1 MAATPDGSS
10 STGTP
15 PASATPALTVGFD
28 GRVPLLQLSVMTVQ
42 NIFAVTG
49 MFLFPA
55 VLGTSLHLAPQ
66 TVAELYGATFIVT
79 GIGTVINSAFG
90 LRLPV
95 VLGPWA
101 PMLSGLVSAAKI
113 AGLGGA
119 FGSMFTA
126 GLIWIALSIPFPG
139 FSVVSYL
146 GRLFRA
152 PILYGGVILI
162 LMTSLTDVTV
172 VNWIGSPGTAGF
184 GKASWIGGG
193 VALVVTFAI
202 LALSRDPVRSVAM
215 LCGIAAGVITY
226 ACLGPVSFA
235 RVGRSP
241 WLFDFRPFPFGF
253 SVNPLLVVLFF
264 LLFMTSVSNSLALYN
279 VTGEWSGTELGGRR
293 MAWGIL
299 GQSVTAVAAAVL
311 GSFSS
316 TTYPSN
322 LAIVRASRV
331 GSRWVTVTTG
341 IVMIVGGSILKFDAI
356 FVSIPSNVIAASAII
371 LFGVLAMSAV
381 ESLSR
386 VSWDQLNFL
395 VLGPAFM
402 IAIGGLF
409 ISTDTLA
416 HFPLIVRQILSQPL
430 LDGPVLL
437 VLLHLLVNHVVR
449 PRLAAAPEPA
459 PAGIPVTSGAPEV
472 TA

>member
-1 MAATPDGSS
+1 MALTPDQQ
-10 STGTP
+10 
-15 PASATPALTVGFD
+15 TPALKVGFND
-28 GRVPLLQLSVMTVQ
+28 RVPLLQMSVMTLQ

-55 VLGTSLHLAPQ
+55 VLGSSLHLPAS

-90 LRLPV
+90 LKLPV

-101 PMLSGLVSAAKI
+101 PMLSGLVGAAKVSN
-113 AGLGGA
+113 LGTA
-119 FGSMFTA
+119 FGSMFVA
-126 GLIWIALSIPFPG
+126 ALIWVVLSIPYPG
-139 FSVVSYL
+139 FSIVSHL

-152 PILYGGVILI
+152 PILYGGVVLI
-162 LMTSLTDVTV
+162 LMTSLTNVTV
-172 VNWIGSPGTAGF
+172 VNWIGTPGTPTF

-193 VALVVTFAI
+193 VALLVTFAI
-202 LALSRDPVRSVAM
+202 LLFVRGSVRSVAM
-215 LCGIAAGVITY
+215 LCGIAAGVIVY
-226 ACLGPVSFA
+226 AIIGHVSFA
-235 RVGRSP
+235 KVGKSP
-241 WLFDFRPFPFGF
+241 WLFNFHVFPFGF
-253 SVNPLLVVLFF
+253 GVSPILVVLFF
-264 LLFMTSVSNSLALYN
+264 LLLMTSVSNSLALYN
-279 VTGEWSGTELGGRR
+279 VTSEWSGADLRGRR
-293 MAWGIL
+293 MAWGIV
-299 GQSVTAVAAAVL
+299 GQSVSAVVASLL

-356 FVSIPSNVIAASAII
+356 FVSIPATVIAASAVI

-381 ESLSR
+381 QSLAR
-386 VSWDQLNFL
+386 VEWDELNFI

-402 IAIGGLF
+402 VAIGGMF
-409 ISTDTLA
+409 VSDSTLA
-416 HFPLIVRQILSQPL
+416 HFPLIVREIIGQPL

-437 VLLHLLVNHVVR
+437 VVLHLLVNHVVR
-449 PRLAAAPEPA
+449 PRMNRSGPEEGAVPVAADSSEVPA
-459 PAGIPVTSGAPEV
+459 
-472 TA
+472 

>member
-1 MAATPDGSS
+1 
-10 STGTP
+10 
-15 PASATPALTVGFD
+15 
-28 GRVPLLQLSVMTVQ
+28 MTVQ

-55 VLGTSLHLAPQ
+55 VLGTSLHLPPA

-101 PMLSGLVSAAKI
+101 PMLSGLVGAAKV
-113 AGLGGA
+113 AGLGAA
-119 FGSMFTA
+119 FGSMFVA
-126 GLIWIALSIPFPG
+126 SLIWIVLSVPYPG
-139 FSVVSYL
+139 FSVVSYM

-152 PILYGGVILI
+152 PILYGGVVLI
-162 LMTSLTDVTV
+162 LMTSLTNVTV
-172 VNWIGSPGTAGF
+172 VNWLGTPGSAAF
-184 GKASWIGGG
+184 GRASWIGGA
-193 VALVVTFAI
+193 VALVVTFGI
-202 LALSRDPVRSVAM
+202 LVFVRGPVRSVAM
-215 LCGIAAGVITY
+215 LCGIAAGVIVY
-226 ACLGPVSFA
+226 ACLGSLSFA
-235 RVGRSP
+235 KVGKSP
-241 WLFDFRPFPFGF
+241 WLFDFRLFPFGF
-253 SVNPLLVVLFF
+253 SVSPVLVVLFF
-264 LLFMTSVSNSLALYN
+264 LLLMTSVSNSLALYN
-279 VTGEWSGTELGGRR
+279 VTGEWSGVELRGRR

-299 GQSVTAVAAAVL
+299 GQSVAAAAAAVL

-331 GSRWVTVTTG
+331 GSRWITVTTG
-341 IVMIVGGSILKFDAI
+341 TVMIVGGSILKFDAI
-356 FVSIPSNVIAASAII
+356 FVSIPSNVIAASAVI

-386 VSWDQLNFL
+386 VEWDQLNFL
-395 VLGPAFM
+395 VLGPPFM

-409 ISTDTLA
+409 VSSETLA
-416 HFPLIVRQILSQPL
+416 HFPLIVREIIAQPL

-437 VLLHLLVNHVVR
+437 VALHLLVNHVVR
-449 PRLAAAPEPA
+449 PWLDRAAPPA
-459 PAGIPVTSGAPEV
+459 ERARVSSVAQGAPEV

>member
-1 MAATPDGSS
+1 MALTPDQQ
-10 STGTP
+10 
-15 PASATPALTVGFD
+15 TPALKVGFND
-28 GRVPLLQLSVMTVQ
+28 RVPLLQMSVMTLQ

-55 VLGTSLHLAPQ
+55 VLGSSLHLPAS

-90 LRLPV
+90 LKLPV

-101 PMLSGLVSAAKI
+101 PMLSGLVGAAKVSN
-113 AGLGGA
+113 LGTA
-119 FGSMFTA
+119 FGSMFVA
-126 GLIWIALSIPFPG
+126 ALIWVVLSIPYPG
-139 FSVVSYL
+139 FSIVSHL

-152 PILYGGVILI
+152 PILYGGVVLI
-162 LMTSLTDVTV
+162 LMTSLTNVTV
-172 VNWIGSPGTAGF
+172 VNWIGAPGSPVF

-193 VALVVTFAI
+193 VALLVTFAI
-202 LALSRDPVRSVAM
+202 LLFVRGSVRSIAM
-215 LCGIAAGVITY
+215 LCGIAAGVIVY
-226 ACLGPVSFA
+226 AIIGHVSFA
-235 RVGRSP
+235 KVGKSP
-241 WLFDFRPFPFGF
+241 WLFNFHVFPFGF
-253 SVNPLLVVLFF
+253 GVSPILVVLFF
-264 LLFMTSVSNSLALYN
+264 LLLMTSVSNSLALYN
-279 VTGEWSGTELGGRR
+279 VTSEWSGADLRGRR
-293 MAWGIL
+293 MAWGIV
-299 GQSVTAVAAAVL
+299 GQSVSAVVASLL

-356 FVSIPSNVIAASAII
+356 FVSIPATVIAASAVI

-381 ESLSR
+381 QSLAR
-386 VSWDQLNFL
+386 VEWDELNFI

-402 IAIGGLF
+402 VAIGGMF
-409 ISTDTLA
+409 VSDSTLA
-416 HFPLIVRQILSQPL
+416 HFPLIVREIIGQPL

-437 VLLHLLVNHVVR
+437 VVLHLLVNHVVR
-449 PRLAAAPEPA
+449 PRMNRSGPEEGAVPVAADSSEVPA
-459 PAGIPVTSGAPEV
+459 
-472 TA
+472 

>member
-1 MAATPDGSS
+1 M
-10 STGTP
+10 
-15 PASATPALTVGFD
+15 
-28 GRVPLLQLSVMTVQ
+28 
-42 NIFAVTG
+42 
-49 MFLFPA
+49 
-55 VLGTSLHLAPQ
+55 
-66 TVAELYGATFIVT
+66 
-79 GIGTVINSAFG
+79 
-90 LRLPV
+90 
-95 VLGPWA
+95 
-101 PMLSGLVSAAKI
+101 
-113 AGLGGA
+113 
-119 FGSMFTA
+119 
-126 GLIWIALSIPFPG
+126 
-139 FSVVSYL
+139 
-146 GRLFRA
+146 FRA

-172 VNWIGSPGTAGF
+172 VNWLGTPGTSGF

-202 LALSRDPVRSVAM
+202 LALARGPLRSVAM
-215 LCGIAAGVITY
+215 LCGIAAGVIAY
-226 ACLGPVSFA
+226 ACIGSVSFA
-235 RVGRSP
+235 RVGASP
-241 WLFDFRPFPFGF
+241 WLFDFRLFPFGF
-253 SVNPLLVVLFF
+253 SVNPVLVVLFF
-264 LLFMTSVSNSLALYN
+264 LLLMTSVSNSLALYN

-299 GQSVTAVAAAVL
+299 GQSVTAVAAAAL

-371 LFGVLAMSAV
+371 LFGVLAMSAI

-409 ISTDTLA
+409 IAPATLA
-416 HFPLIVRQILSQPL
+416 HFPLIVRQVLAQPL

-449 PRLAAAPEPA
+449 PRLAAAPD
-459 PAGIPVTSGAPEV
+459 PVAASVPVASGAPEMM
-472 TA
+472 A

>member
-1 MAATPDGSS
+1 MAATPEGSS
-10 STGTP
+10 ATRTS
-15 PASATPALTVGFD
+15 PASAAPALRVGFD

-55 VLGTSLHLAPQ
+55 VLGTSLHLAPS

-79 GIGTVINSAFG
+79 GIGTVLNSAFG

-126 GLIWIALSIPFPG
+126 GLIWTVLSIPLPG

-146 GRLFRA
+146 GRMFRA

-172 VNWIGSPGTAGF
+172 VNWLGTPGTSGF

-202 LALSRDPVRSVAM
+202 LALARGPLRSVAM
-215 LCGIAAGVITY
+215 LCGIAAGVIAY
-226 ACLGPVSFA
+226 ACIGSVSFA
-235 RVGRSP
+235 RVGASP
-241 WLFDFRPFPFGF
+241 WLFDFRLFPFGF
-253 SVNPLLVVLFF
+253 SVNPVLVVLFF
-264 LLFMTSVSNSLALYN
+264 LLLMTSVSNSLALYN

-299 GQSVTAVAAAVL
+299 GQSVTAVAAAVF

-371 LFGVLAMSAV
+371 LFGVLAMSAI

-409 ISTDTLA
+409 I
-416 HFPLIVRQILSQPL
+416 
-430 LDGPVLL
+430 
-437 VLLHLLVNHVVR
+437 
-449 PRLAAAPEPA
+449 A
-459 PAGIPVTSGAPEV
+459 PATRD
-472 TA
+472 TAKS

>member
-1 MAATPDGSS
+1 MAPTPEGSQ
-10 STGTP
+10 P
-15 PASATPALTVGFD
+15 PINSAAASPALKVGFD
-28 GRVPLLQLSVMTVQ
+28 GRVPLIQHCVMTLQ
-42 NIFAVTG
+42 NVFAVTG

-55 VLGTSLHLAPQ
+55 VLGSSLHLPPS

-79 GIGTVINSAFG
+79 GVGTVINSAFG

-101 PMLSGLVSAAKI
+101 PMLTGLVGAAKL
-113 AGLGGA
+113 AGLSAA
-119 FGSMFTA
+119 FGSMFVA
-126 GLIWIALSIPFPG
+126 SLIWVALSIPYPG

-162 LMTSLTDVTV
+162 LMTSLTNVTV
-172 VNWIGSPGTAGF
+172 VNWIGTPGTAGF

-202 LALSRDPVRSVAM
+202 LAVARGPVRSVAM
-215 LCGIAAGVITY
+215 LCGIIAGVIVY
-226 ACLGPVSFA
+226 AFLGTVSFA
-235 RVGRSP
+235 RVGKSP
-241 WLFDFRPFPFGF
+241 WLFNFHFFPFGF
-253 SVNPLLVVLFF
+253 SVTPILVVLFF
-264 LLFMTSVSNSLALYN
+264 LLLMTSVSNSLALYN
-279 VTGEWSGTELGGRR
+279 VTGEWSGVELRGRR

-299 GQSVTAVAAAVL
+299 GQSIAAVVAAVL

-331 GSRWVTVTTG
+331 GSRWITVTTG
-341 IVMIVGGSILKFDAI
+341 VVMIVGGAILKFDAI
-356 FVSIPSNVIAASAII
+356 FVSIPSNVIAASAVI

-386 VSWDQLNFL
+386 VAWDQLNFL

-402 IAIGGLF
+402 ISIGGLF
-409 ISTDTLA
+409 VSDATLA
-416 HFPLIVRQILSQPL
+416 HFPLIVRQVLAQPL

-449 PRLAAAPEPA
+449 PRLADSPEPQTQSV
-459 PAGIPVTSGAPEV
+459 PLPSGAPEV

>member
-1 MAATPDGSS
+1 MAATPEGSS
-10 STGTP
+10 ATRTS
-15 PASATPALTVGFD
+15 PASAAPALRVGFD

-55 VLGTSLHLAPQ
+55 VLGTSLHLAPS

-79 GIGTVINSAFG
+79 GIGTVLNSAFG

-126 GLIWIALSIPFPG
+126 GLIWTVLSIPLPG

-146 GRLFRA
+146 GRMFRA

-172 VNWIGSPGTAGF
+172 VNWLGTPGTSGF

-202 LALSRDPVRSVAM
+202 LALARGPLRSVAM
-215 LCGIAAGVITY
+215 LCGIAAGVIAY
-226 ACLGPVSFA
+226 ACIGSVSFA
-235 RVGRSP
+235 RVGASP
-241 WLFDFRPFPFGF
+241 WLFDFRLFPFGF
-253 SVNPLLVVLFF
+253 SVNPVLVVLFF
-264 LLFMTSVSNSLALYN
+264 LLLMTSVSNSLALYN

-299 GQSVTAVAAAVL
+299 GQSVTAVAAAAL

-331 GSRWVTVTTG
+331 GSRWVTITTG
-341 IVMIVGGSILKFDAI
+341 VVMIVGGSILKFDAI

-371 LFGVLAMSAV
+371 LFGVLAMSAI

-409 ISTDTLA
+409 IAPATLA
-416 HFPLIVRQILSQPL
+416 HFPLIVRQVLAQPL

-449 PRLAAAPEPA
+449 PRLAAAPDPVA
-459 PAGIPVTSGAPEV
+459 ASIPVASGAPEMM
-472 TA
+472 A

>member
-1 MAATPDGSS
+1 MAATPEGSS
-10 STGTP
+10 ATRTS
-15 PASATPALTVGFD
+15 PASAAPALRVGFD

-55 VLGTSLHLAPQ
+55 VLGTSLHLAPS

-79 GIGTVINSAFG
+79 GIGTVLNSAFG

-126 GLIWIALSIPFPG
+126 GLIWTVLSIPLPG

-146 GRLFRA
+146 GRMFRA

-172 VNWIGSPGTAGF
+172 VNWLGTPGTSGF

-202 LALSRDPVRSVAM
+202 LALARGPLRSVAM
-215 LCGIAAGVITY
+215 LCGIAAGVIAY
-226 ACLGPVSFA
+226 ACIGSVSFA
-235 RVGRSP
+235 RVGASP
-241 WLFDFRPFPFGF
+241 WLFDFRLFPFGF
-253 SVNPLLVVLFF
+253 SVNPVLVVLFF
-264 LLFMTSVSNSLALYN
+264 LLLMTSVSNSLALYN

-299 GQSVTAVAAAVL
+299 GQSVTAVAAAAL

-371 LFGVLAMSAV
+371 LFGVLAMSAI

-409 ISTDTLA
+409 IAPATLA
-416 HFPLIVRQILSQPL
+416 HFPLIVRQVLAQPL

-449 PRLAAAPEPA
+449 PRLAAAPDPVA
-459 PAGIPVTSGAPEV
+459 ASIPVASGAPEMM
-472 TA
+472 A

>member
-1 MAATPDGSS
+1 
-10 STGTP
+10 
-15 PASATPALTVGFD
+15 
-28 GRVPLLQLSVMTVQ
+28 MTLQ

-55 VLGTSLHLAPQ
+55 VLGTSLHLPAA

-79 GIGTVINSAFG
+79 GVGTVINSAFG

-101 PMLSGLVSAAKI
+101 PMLSGLVGAAKV
-113 AGLGGA
+113 AGLGAA

-126 GLIWIALSIPFPG
+126 SLIWIVLSIPYPG
-139 FSVVSYL
+139 FSVVSHI

-152 PILYGGVILI
+152 PILYGGVVLI
-162 LMTSLTDVTV
+162 LMTSLTNVTV
-172 VNWIGSPGTAGF
+172 VNWLGAPGSAGF

-193 VALVVTFAI
+193 VALVVTLAI
-202 LALSRDPVRSVAM
+202 LIFVRGPVRSVAM
-215 LCGIAAGVITY
+215 LCGIAAGVIVY

-235 RVGRSP
+235 KVGHVP
-241 WLFDFRPFPFGF
+241 WLFDFRLFPFGF
-253 SVNPLLVVLFF
+253 SVSPILVVLFF
-264 LLFMTSVSNSLALYN
+264 LLLMTSVSNSLALYN
-279 VTGEWSGTELGGRR
+279 VTSEWSGAELGGRR

-299 GQSVTAVAAAVL
+299 GQSVAAVVAAVL

-356 FVSIPSNVIAASAII
+356 FVSIPSNVIAAAAVI

-386 VSWDQLNFL
+386 VAWDELNFL

-409 ISTDTLA
+409 VTDTTLA
-416 HFPLIVRQILSQPL
+416 HFPLIVREIISQPL

-437 VLLHLLVNHVVR
+437 VLLHLLINHVIR
-449 PRLAAAPEPA
+449 PRLSLAEPRA
-459 PAGIPVTSGAPEV
+459 EQVPVTSGAAGAPELPEVPEV